1 MITNVRATL
10 EQVKSVYRIICTA
23 RSLVTLVLAP
33 AALFAIAPQA
43 CGQIPINTDLV
54 ARSVVFIYTGS
65 PGGPGDAPGFSAT
78 GFIVGIP
85 LKSDATKFYPVL
97 VTARHVIEPQWA
109 LCSRPNPDKIFLR
122 LNKKPFDPDK
132 DPNGTAYIPVTLRDK
147 GHPLY
152 LTSEDDSVDAAVVPL
167 VTTNLS
173 QSIYNIDPIPLF
185 LVPSQKDLQAIG
197 VGDEILSAGL
207 LPAYPGFDR
216 NYPIF
221 KFGRVST
228 IPLETVPIRCPGS
241 PTGRQ
246 MKVWLLAGNFVP
258 GNSGSPVFFRPFG
271 YGNAFLGSQTTPF
284 LLGVIAGTFQDNSDS
299 EGMKVAHDAGVAG
312 MTPASYIYEM
322 IERARIPDSDIYHG
336 EKPKPP
342 QSTVK

>member
-10 EQVKSVYRIICTA
+10 EQAKGAHRIICTA
-23 RSLVTLVLAP
+23 RSLVTLVLAFTT
-33 AALFAIAPQA
+33 LSAIASQA
-43 CGQIPINTDLV
+43 SAQIPINTDLV
-54 ARSVVFIYTGS
+54 ARSVVFIYTCL
-65 PGGPGDAPGFSAT
+65 PGGAPCFEGT

-85 LKSDATKFYPVL
+85 LKSDATKFHPVL

-109 LCSRPNPDKIFLR
+109 LCPHPNPDKIFLR
-122 LNKKPFDPDK
+122 LNKKPFNPEV

-147 GHPLY
+147 GRPLY

-167 VTTNLS
+167 GTTNLS

-185 LVPSQKDLQAIG
+185 LVPSQKDLQGIG
-197 VGDEILSAGL
+197 VGEEILSAGL
-207 LPAYPGFDR
+207 LPAFSGVDR

-228 IPLETVPIRCPGS
+228 IPIETVPIRCPGS
-241 PTGRQ
+241 PTARQ

-258 GNSGSPVFFRPFG
+258 GNSGSPVFFLPFG
-271 YGNAFLGSQTTPF
+271 YGNAFLGSRTTSL
-284 LLGVIAGTFQDNSDS
+284 LLGLIAGTFQDNSDS
-299 EGMKVAHDAGVAG
+299 EGMKVVYDAGVAG

-322 IERARIPDSDIYHG
+322 IERAHVPDSDIYHG
-336 EKPKPP
+336 EKPRPP
-342 QSTVK
+342 QPPVK